1 MTPLINN
8 PPNQSIIIKHEPTI
22 SPPEKAIKTF
32 ACNICDQLFTRKD
45 KLKRH
50 IENIHMKERPFS
62 CNHCSFKCYRRDR
75 IKKHMMSEHVNHPND
90 FMYQPCNIHIDLSA
104 HSITPTVDGNVNAS
118 PQTIPLGSSLD
129 RNKQLLPLPLSF
141 SQNDLQ
147 KQAMSLA
154 QINHQD
160 MIKQHV
166 IIPNNQPQQQ
176 QQHQQQQQQQ
186 Q

>member
-118 PQTIPLGSSLD
+118 PQTIPLVRILI
-129 RNKQLLPLPLSF
+129 LLLKTRGTAVSCHFLNRRTTCLTVLPKFGYNICLSCF
-141 SQNDLQ
+141 Q
-147 KQAMSLA
+147 
-154 QINHQD
+154 
-160 MIKQHV
+160 
-166 IIPNNQPQQQ
+166 
-176 QQHQQQQQQQ
+176 
-186 Q
+186 